1 MKSRI
6 IGVIN
11 ILNGIAVQSVNFK
24 KFLPIGSP
32 KIALEYLYS
41 WGIDEIV
48 LLNITRN
55 SENLKSVPNL
65 LKNCF
70 VPISIGGGI
79 NSIKDVDFLIK
90 NGADKVIINTNLINN
105 KKLPIDI
112 SKKYG
117 KQSLIISIDVKKLNT
132 DYIVFTN
139 SGRKNTKKKLE
150 EAIRL
155 AENSGA
161 GEILINSI
169 DRDGSKK
176 GFDLRLIQIAKKH
189 TNIPI
194 NICGGAGKVSDFKK
208 ALKFKPSGICAANFF
223 HFKEQRV
230 RVLKNELIKFNYFKI
245 RKDN

>member
-11 ILNGIAVQSVNFK
+11 ILNGVAVQSLNFK
-24 KFLPIGSP
+24 KFLPIGNP
-32 KIALEYLYS
+32 KIAIEYLYS

-48 LLNITRN
+48 LLNISRN
-55 SENLKSVPNL
+55 KESLKSVPKL

-79 NSIKDVDFLIK
+79 GSIKDVDFLIK
-90 NGADKVIINTNLINN
+90 NGADKVLINTNLINN
-105 KKLPIDI
+105 NKLPKEI

-117 KQSLIISIDVKKLNT
+117 KQSLIISIDVKKLNK

-139 SGRKNTKKKLE
+139 SGKKNTKKKLE
-150 EAIRL
+150 EIVIL

-176 GFDLRLIQIAKKH
+176 GFDLKLIQIAKKY

-194 NICGGAGKVSDFKK
+194 NICGGAGKVSDFSD
-208 ALKFKPSGICAANFF
+208 ALKCNPSGICAANFF

-230 RVLKNELIKFNYFKI
+230 RILKNELMKLNHQKI
-245 RKDN
+245 RKVN